1 MFHALNAIFC
11 FVTSTVSFLYG
22 TRISWACGKK
32 CQFNEDPGERKHVLR
47 DSIPAAIAM
56 YFFGFLLVFTQLMD
70 GFLTILVVSMTS
82 AVLLSSFVISM
93 SMPELRRKPQ
103 P

>member
-1 MFHALNAIFC
+1 MFHALSAIFC
-11 FVTSTVSFLYG
+11 FVTSTVSFIYG
-22 TRISWACGKK
+22 TRISWVCGKR
-32 CQFNEDPGERKHVLR
+32 CHFQEDPQERKHVLR
-47 DSIPAAIAM
+47 GNLPAAIAV
-56 YFFGFLLVFTQLMD
+56 YFFGFLLVFSQLMD
-70 GFLTILVVSMTS
+70 GFLTILVASVTS